1 MNATRRAG
9 LRRGFQWAITLAVL
23 FAIYSLITRTGQLPL
38 VGEQAPS
45 IALPVSAGGSSEGPS
60 RVRLSDLR
68 GEVVVLDFWA
78 SWCTACRRTTAMLNE
93 LQAAFA
99 EAPVVFYAINVEPID
114 KQRVAA
120 AHHSFG
126 ADFPTLHDRAGTV
139 QRMYGIEMLPTV
151 VVVDREGTVRWA
163 GNGVPRK
170 SELRS
175 AIADALK

>member
-1 MNATRRAG
+1 MNGALGTG
-9 LRRGFQWAITLAVL
+9 LRRGFQWAATLAVVL
-23 FAIYSLITRTGQLPL
+23 AIYSLLTRTAQLPL

-45 IALPVSAGGSSEGPS
+45 IALPVSAGGSSDGPA
-60 RVRLSDLR
+60 RVRLADLR

-78 SWCTACRRTTAMLNE
+78 SWCTACRRTTNMLNE
-93 LQAAFA
+93 LQEAFA
-99 EAPVVFYAINVEPID
+99 EAPVAFYAINVEPID

-151 VVVDREGTVRWA
+151 VVVDREGMVSWA

-170 SELRS
+170 SDLQG

>member
-1 MNATRRAG
+1 MKGARRAG
-9 LRRGFQWAITLAVL
+9 FRRGFQWAVTLAIL
-23 FAIYSLITRTGQLPL
+23 FAIYSLVARTGQLPL
-38 VGEQAPS
+38 VGQQAPA
-45 IALPVSAGGSSEGPS
+45 IALPVSAGGSSDGPA

-78 SWCTACRRTTAMLNE
+78 SWCTACRRTTTMLNE
-93 LQAAFA
+93 LQEAFA
-99 EAPVVFYAINVEPID
+99 EAPVAFYAINVEPID

-120 AHHSFG
+120 AHHAFG

-139 QRMYGIEMLPTV
+139 QRTYGIEMLPTV
-151 VVVDREGTVRWA
+151 VVVGREGMVKWA

-170 SELRS
+170 SELQG